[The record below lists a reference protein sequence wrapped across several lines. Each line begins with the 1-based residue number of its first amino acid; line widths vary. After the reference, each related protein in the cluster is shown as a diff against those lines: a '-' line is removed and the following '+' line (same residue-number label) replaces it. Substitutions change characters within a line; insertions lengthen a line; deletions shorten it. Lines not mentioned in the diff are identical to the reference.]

1 VLSKI
6 ILMGLLINTQ
16 NVFACRPA
24 ADFKA
29 PTIRESF
36 KAAELV
42 FKGRVISQK
51 DLGPSDN
58 PFGTKYEL
66 EFAVEKM
73 YKGKKLD
80 KIVLTTYSSS
90 CDTFGQ
96 SSIKESECIVFS
108 TKDLKTVSGLFSG
121 FASTCD
127 LPNIKSL
134 RSNVEVKEKEI
145 LQIK

>member
-1 VLSKI
+1 VLKKI
-6 ILMGLLINTQ
+6 ILMGLMINTQ
-16 NVFACRPA
+16 NILACRPA

-29 PTIRESF
+29 PKIEESF

-42 FKGRVISQK
+42 FKGKVVSQK

-66 EFAVEKM
+66 EFAIEKV
-73 YKGKKLD
+73 YKGKKQD

-96 SSIKESECIVFS
+96 RSIKDSECIVFS
-108 TKDLKTVSGLFSG
+108 TKDLKTVSGLFNG
-121 FASTCD
+121 FASTCE
-127 LPNIKSL
+127 LPNLKNL
-134 RSNVEVKEKEI
+134 RSNVEDREKEI
-145 LQIK
+145 LKIK